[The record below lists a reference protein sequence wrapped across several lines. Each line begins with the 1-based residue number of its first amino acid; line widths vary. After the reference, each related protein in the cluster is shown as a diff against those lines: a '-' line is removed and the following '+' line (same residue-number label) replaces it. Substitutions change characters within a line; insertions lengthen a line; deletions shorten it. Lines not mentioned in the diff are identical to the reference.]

1 MLNEYAT
8 EKIPG
13 TNRAVVNPLW
23 REQDSLVRSLQGK
36 LYRQQSLFAA
46 HTIRPE
52 TELDEVPKW
61 ESRKRELKEHLE
73 SLEQEVEKA
82 KQKRKET
89 PHHLKWEELPEPSKF
104 ERLSPSRKHLT
115 DTVKMIAYRAET
127 SMMQIVRE
135 SLAREDDSRSV
146 VRDLLRTTADLSPDL
161 ERGELRVT
169 VHPLSN
175 PRSNRA
181 VSELLTVLNA
191 TETNYPG
198 TKLKLTYALIG
209 SQESQKPPT

>member
-1 MLNEYAT
+1 MLVFGREGYSSGFFKELWQSHRIACIT
-8 EKIPG
+8 YHKFP
-13 TNRAVVNPLW
+13 RLNP
-23 REQDSLVRSLQGK
+23 DGLVRSLQGK
-36 LYRQQSLFAA
+36 LNRQQCLFAA

-61 ESRKRELKEHLE
+61 ESRNRELKEHLE
-73 SLEQEVEKA
+73 SLEQELERD
-82 KQKRKET
+82 KQQRKET

-104 ERLSPSRKHLT
+104 ERLSR
-115 DTVKMIAYRAET
+115 
-127 SMMQIVRE
+127 
-135 SLAREDDSRSV
+135 
-146 VRDLLRTTADLSPDL
+146 DL

-181 VSELLTVLNA
+181 VSELLNVFNA

-209 SQESQKPPT
+209 SQEFQKPPT